1 MRIITVSSFKGGT
14 AKTSLSLN
22 VGAILAKK
30 HKKKVLLIDFDAQ
43 ANLTAGLGF
52 DPDQHDSLAPVL
64 QGTKTLEEVTLPT
77 DIKNLFL
84 IPADTWLERIEVTGP
99 LATDR
104 YSHEKLKG
112 VLKTLNYD
120 YVIIDTPPS
129 LCWLTESAFIAS
141 DYCLVA
147 ATPEFYSIKGLQR
160 LSLFVDTIGKRHSLK
175 VLGVA
180 LSFWSERGKNNDA
193 FIKIINES
201 FPDKVLTYKI
211 RKDISVSE
219 ASILGKPVIE
229 TAPKSRA
236 SVDFVELTKELLS
249 KM

>member
-52 DPDQHDSLAPVL
+52 DPDQNDSLAPVL
-64 QGTKTLEEVTLPT
+64 QGTKQIS
-77 DIKNLFL
+77 DIILKTECKNLDL
-84 IPADTWLERIEVTGP
+84 IPADTWLERVEHI
-99 LATDR
+99 L
-104 YSHEKLKG
+104 SSLK
-112 VLKTLNYD
+112 YD
-120 YVIIDTPPS
+120 FVFIDTPPS

-160 LSLFVDTIGKRHSLK
+160 LSLFMETIGKRHPLK

-180 LSFWSERGKNNDA
+180 LSFWNERGKNNDS
-193 FIKIINES
+193 FLKIINES
-201 FPDKVLTYKI
+201 FPEKVLTYKI

-229 TAPKSRA
+229 TAPASRA
-236 SVDFVELTKELLS
+236 SLDFIELTKELLG

>member
-22 VGAILAKK
+22 VGAVLAKK
-30 HKKKVLLIDFDAQ
+30 YKKKVLLIDFDAQ

-64 QGTKTLEEVTLPT
+64 QGKKPIESVLLATH
-77 DIKNLFL
+77 IKNLFL

-104 YSHEKLKG
+104 YSHEKLKS
-112 VLKTLNYD
+112 VLQNLNYD

-160 LSLFVDTIGKRHSLK
+160 LSLFVDTIGKRHALK

-180 LSFWSERGKNNDA
+180 LSFWNERGKNNDA

-236 SVDFVELTKELLS
+236 SADFLELTKEILS